1 MKAALEAAETNLG
14 PVTVVADDTDIAV
27 MLVHHWKEQ
36 MSDIFFLQER
46 WNKAWSVMEASSR
59 NKNIKE
65 HLLFLHSWSGCDTT
79 SSMFGKGKN
88 KLVESLIGSDV
99 LQNLSEVISNP
110 WSDQSEVGNA
120 SIKAAVLIYGGK
132 ENDTLSKLRY

>member
-1 MKAALEAAETNLG
+1 
-14 PVTVVADDTDIAV
+14 
-27 MLVHHWKEQ
+27 
-36 MSDIFFLQER
+36 
-46 WNKAWSVMEASSR
+46 MEASTR
-59 NKNIKE
+59 NKSIKE

-99 LQNLSEVISNP
+99 LQNISEVISNP

-132 ENDTLSKLRY
+132 GNDTLSKLRYKVVNFLK